1 MAVNVSDKKLNLSNK
16 GLGKRKGSIDN
27 PVEDMLGSS
36 NVRIKRY
43 DKRKLDINNYI
54 SREETEAFKRLPPAK
69 QQQILSQFFNMPEYR
84 NIEKMTEVYR
94 QNHVIRYN
102 VGNGVKLS
110 RAKNVLDD
118 KIQYINEYK
127 SPVQIKQD
135 TIGNN
140 IPQSRETSISLS
152 EKAKHEA
159 GTKTEKEREH
169 INEAGDRRNYSDD
182 NKKAYILS
190 ENEECQI
197 DDVPEKEISLSSSD
211 NKEKAGIKKNRKSR
225 IRLSEDNN
233 TKEADTVNSKKGSH
247 SGYTESKSYTDENKY
262 TQYTNTYN
270 SMPMQDGQAVS
281 AATAGTDGAKAAGE
295 AASSAGTS
303 EIIRA
308 AEKAVK
314 KYADTISQAVNQEQE
329 SDNSGSNNNADTGEV
344 KTESTGIMN
353 KIATVALTAVAVVIS
368 YIGAAIMP
376 IIAIL
381 MCVIVIATLIISV
394 IGSVIGAI
402 TNTAS
407 KTTIRVNLQ
416 QLSDNTIS
424 YTDDLREAAE
434 DNGIL
439 DYVNYLMAI
448 MEVESH
454 GTGNDPMQSSESAG
468 LPPNGFDNPRDSIN
482 QGVYYFAYCVNK
494 AKDMGCD
501 VMSAVQSYN
510 YGSGFIN
517 YVAENGGTYTLE
529 LAISFA
535 EEYSGGV
542 QVDYSNPIA
551 VEYNGGWRYAYGN
564 MFYAQLVKQYI
575 NQYQSATAQ
584 KVIDEAMKYNGWEYT
599 WGGSSPDEGF
609 DCSGLVQYCYGVAG
623 IDLPRTS
630 REQWAVC
637 EEISMDDIVPGDLLF
652 YQNETSNGEIGHVA
666 IYIGDGKVFEAGDP
680 IGIYDNNSTW
690 HQENLL
696 HAGRVIDFESED
708 NESDDGQDEEEP
720 DEEETDDESESDDG

>member
-16 GLGKRKGSIDN
+16 GLGKRKGGIDN

-36 NVRIKRY
+36 NIRIKRY

-69 QQQILSQFFNMPEYR
+69 QQQILSQFFNMSEYR
-84 NIEKMTEVYR
+84 NIEKLTEAYR
-94 QNHVIRYN
+94 KNHVIRYN
-102 VGNGVKLS
+102 AKDGIKLS
-110 RAKNVLDD
+110 RTRNVPDY
-118 KIQYINEYK
+118 KIQCSDEYI
-127 SPVQIKQD
+127 SPVRVKQD
-135 TIGNN
+135 SMSNN
-140 IPQSRETSISLS
+140 IPQNRETSISLS
-152 EKAKHEA
+152 EKTVDAA
-159 GTKTEKEREH
+159 GTKIEKEIEH
-169 INEAGDRRNYSDD
+169 INEAGELGNCSDD
-182 NKKAYILS
+182 NKKTDISS
-190 ENEECQI
+190 ENEEYQI

-211 NKEKAGIKKNRKSR
+211 NKENAGIKNNRKSR

-247 SGYTESKSYTDENKY
+247 IGYTEY

-281 AATAGTDGAKAAGE
+281 AATAGTDRAK

-584 KVIDEAMKYNGWEYT
+584 KVIGEAMKYNGWEYT

-708 NESDDGQDEEEP
+708 NESDDEQDEEEP
-720 DEEETDDESESDDG
+720 DEEETDDESESDDE

>member
-16 GLGKRKGSIDN
+16 GLGKRKGSMDN

-54 SREETEAFKRLPPAK
+54 SREEIEAFKRLPPAK
-69 QQQILSQFFNMPEYR
+69 QQQMLSQFFNTPEYR
-84 NIEKMTEVYR
+84 NIEKLTEVYR
-94 QNHVIRYN
+94 QKHVIRYN
-102 VGNGVKLS
+102 VRDGIKLS
-110 RAKNVLDD
+110 RTKNVLDD

-127 SPVQIKQD
+127 SPVRIKQD

-152 EKAKHEA
+152 EKARDEV
-159 GTKTEKEREH
+159 GIKTEKEREH
-169 INEAGDRRNYSDD
+169 INEAGELGNCSDD
-182 NKKAYILS
+182 NKKADISS
-190 ENEECQI
+190 ENEEYQI

-211 NKEKAGIKKNRKSR
+211 NKENAGIKKNRKSR

-247 SGYTESKSYTDENKY
+247 SGYIESKSYTDENKY

-381 MCVIVIATLIISV
+381 MCVIVIATMIISV

-407 KTTIRVNLQ
+407 KTTIKVNLQ

-708 NESDDGQDEEEP
+708 NESDDEQDEEEP
-720 DEEETDDESESDDG
+720 DEEETDDESESDDE

>member
-16 GLGKRKGSIDN
+16 GLGKRKGGIDN

-36 NVRIKRY
+36 NIRIKRY

-69 QQQILSQFFNMPEYR
+69 QQQILSQFFNMSEYR
-84 NIEKMTEVYR
+84 NIEKLTEAYR

-102 VGNGVKLS
+102 AKDGIKLS
-110 RAKNVLDD
+110 RTRNVPDY
-118 KIQYINEYK
+118 KIQCSDEYI
-127 SPVQIKQD
+127 SPVRVKQD
-135 TIGNN
+135 SMSNN

-152 EKAKHEA
+152 EKTVDAA
-159 GTKTEKEREH
+159 GTKIEKEIEH
-169 INEAGDRRNYSDD
+169 INEAGELGNCSDD
-182 NKKAYILS
+182 NKKTDISS
-190 ENEECQI
+190 ENEEYQI
-197 DDVPEKEISLSSSD
+197 DDVPDKEISLSSSD
-211 NKEKAGIKKNRKSR
+211 NKENAGIKKNRKSR

-281 AATAGTDGAKAAGE
+281 AATAGTDGAK

-575 NQYQSATAQ
+575 NPYQSATAQ
-584 KVIDEAMKYNGWEYT
+584 KVIGEAMKYNGWEYT

-623 IDLPRTS
+623 INLPRTS

-696 HAGRVIDFESED
+696 HAGRVIDFESKE
-708 NESDDGQDEEEP
+708 NESDDEQEP
-720 DEEETDDESESDDG
+720 DEEETDDESESDDE

>member
-16 GLGKRKGSIDN
+16 GLGKRKGGIDN

-36 NVRIKRY
+36 NIRIKRY

-69 QQQILSQFFNMPEYR
+69 QQQILSQFFNMSEYR
-84 NIEKMTEVYR
+84 NIEKLTEAYR

-102 VGNGVKLS
+102 AKDGIKLS
-110 RAKNVLDD
+110 RTRNVPDY
-118 KIQYINEYK
+118 KIQCSDEYI
-127 SPVQIKQD
+127 SPVRVKQD
-135 TIGNN
+135 SMSNN

-152 EKAKHEA
+152 EKTVDAA
-159 GTKTEKEREH
+159 GTKIEKEIEH
-169 INEAGDRRNYSDD
+169 INEAGELGNCSDD
-182 NKKAYILS
+182 NKKTDISS
-190 ENEECQI
+190 ENEEYQI
-197 DDVPEKEISLSSSD
+197 DDVPDKEISLSSSD
-211 NKEKAGIKKNRKSR
+211 NKENAGIKKNRKSR

-281 AATAGTDGAKAAGE
+281 AATAGIDGAK

-637 EEISMDDIVPGDLLF
+637 EEISMDDTVPGDLLF

-708 NESDDGQDEEEP
+708 NESDDEQDEEEP
-720 DEEETDDESESDDG
+720 DEEETDDESESDDE